1 MNDKEIEKGYHDAA
15 KLLFMVMHSVGDFH
29 ALGFN
34 RKAIEDFCKQYVKDN
49 KEKILAEG
57 GVID

>member
-1 MNDKEIEKGYHDAA
+1 MTTEEIEKGYHDAA
-15 KLLFMVMHSVGDFH
+15 KLLFMVMHSVGEFH

-34 RKAIEDFCKQYVKDN
+34 RQAIENFCKQYVKDN

-57 GVID
+57 GEI